1 MHIGR
6 VGLLAAVI
14 TSSFLFGNSAAAET
28 LRIGGTGA
36 AAQMMRH
43 IGAIFADRSEIKIEF
58 IPGLGSSGGIRAVAD
73 GVLDIAISG
82 RALKPDEATSGLTAI
97 AAMRTPFVFATSHR
111 NPGGLKASELAELF
125 RSAKAKW
132 PDGAPLRLILR
143 PKSESDTALLGELF
157 PGLGDAIAVARLR
170 PDVPIAATDQDNTD
184 LAQSVEGSLVGAT
197 FTQIKMEKTALRM
210 IAIDGVEPN
219 LENFEKGAY
228 PYGKTLYIILR
239 VKKSAAAERFVAFLQ
254 SPQGQA
260 ASRDSGAL
268 PVVAK

>member
-1 MHIGR
+1 MRIGR
-6 VGLLAAVI
+6 VALLAAVI

-36 AAQMMRH
+36 ATPMMRH
-43 IGAIFADRSEIKIEF
+43 VGAIFAKQSEIKIEV
-58 IPGLGSSGGIRAVAD
+58 IPGLGSGGGIRAVAD

-82 RALKPDEATSGLTAI
+82 RQFKPDEMGRGLTAI
-97 AAMRTPFVFATSHR
+97 AAMRTPFVLATSHR
-111 NPGGLKASELAELF
+111 NPGGLKASDVSELF
-125 RSAKAKW
+125 KHTKAKW

-143 PKSESDTALLGELF
+143 SKGDSDITLLGDLF
-157 PGLGDAIAVARLR
+157 PGMSDALEAARLR
-170 PDVPIAATDQDNTD
+170 PDVPIAATDQDNTE
-184 LAQSVEGSLVGAT
+184 LAQRLEGSLIGAT
-197 FTQIKMEKTALRM
+197 FTQIKMEKGALRM

-228 PYGKTLYIILR
+228 RYGKTLYIILPAT
-239 VKKSAAAERFVAFLQ
+239 KSAAAERFVAFLQ

-260 ASRDSGAL
+260 ALRDSGAL